1 MIDKLVLRKYLPY
14 FSDEALLDAIAMNG
28 ELVHINAGESIM
40 EPGKYIKVIPIILYG
55 SIKVLRPD
63 EKDREVLLYYLEKG
77 DTCAMSLTCC
87 SAYQPS
93 EVKAI
98 AEEDTDMINIPV
110 LLHEE
115 WQNKF
120 RQWKD
125 FVARTYLK
133 RFHELL
139 KTVDE
144 IAFKKMDERLLVYL
158 HRKMKQG
165 KSTEIQTTH
174 QEIGQDLGTSRE
186 VISRLLKQLENE
198 GYLVLGR
205 NKIIMK
211 NTKVATD

>member
-14 FSDEALLDAIAMNG
+14 FSDEALLNAIAMNG
-28 ELVHINAGESIM
+28 ELVHINAGELIM

-63 EKDREVLLYYLEKG
+63 EKDKEVLLYYLEKG

-87 SAYQPS
+87 NAYQPS

-98 AEEDTDMINIPV
+98 AEEDTDMINVPV
-110 LLHEE
+110 ILHEE
-115 WQNKF
+115 WQIKF
-120 RQWKD
+120 RQWKE

-133 RFHELL
+133 RFNELL

-158 HRKMKQG
+158 HRKMNQG
-165 KSTEIQTTH
+165 KLTEIQTTH
-174 QEIGQDLGTSRE
+174 HEIGKDLGTSRE

-198 GYLVLGR
+198 GHLVLGR
-205 NKIIMK
+205 NKIKMK
-211 NTKVATD
+211 NNKMATD